1 MSGHNKWSSIKHKKG
16 KEDKKRSKIFSKVT
30 KEIMLAAR
38 EGGGDPEMNA
48 RLRNAIEHAKEVNM
62 PQDNVDRAIKKGT
75 GDLEG
80 TRIEEAHYEGYGPGG
95 VALLVEVA
103 TDNKN
108 RTASEIKHIFSKY
121 NGSMGSI
128 GSVTW
133 MFDRKGII
141 DIEKGRYD
149 FDKIMDISIE
159 NGAEDVINEEETV
172 EIITS
177 DQDFSAVKN
186 ALLDA
191 EIEMVRAEITKI
203 PQSTKELDESTAS
216 SLFKLIDK
224 LDECDDVQNIYANY
238 DVDDK
243 ILEKLAE

>member
-1 MSGHNKWSSIKHKKG
+1 KT
-16 KEDKKRSKIFSKVT
+16 FSKVT

-75 GDLEG
+75 GELEG
-80 TRIEEAHYEGYGPGG
+80 TRIEEAYYEGYGPGG

-141 DIEKGRYD
+141 DIEKGKYD
-149 FDKIMDISIE
+149 FDKIMDIAIE

-177 DQDFSAVKN
+177 DHDFSAVKN
-186 ALLDA
+186 ALNDA
-191 EIEMVRAEITKI
+191 GIEMVRAEITKI
-203 PQSTKELDESTAS
+203 PQSTKKLDESTAS
-216 SLFKLIDK
+216 SLFKLIDR
-224 LDECDDVQNIYANY
+224 LDESDDVQNVYANY
-238 DVDDK
+238 DIDDE